1 MCIKKTGEVCKV
13 DENEC
18 KADEISPQWYKIA
31 GIGFFYIAILI
42 VGVYATRQGKKK
54 RRPSMDLAEDSMV
67 AGRNIGVVVG
77 VFTARHCGHC
87 WCMVCLN
94 DAPTT
99 HSFWVPLRP
108 THRGRAAQGGAL
120 LHEPGPRDRGT

>member
-1 MCIKKTGEVCKV
+1 MCKV

-77 VFTARHCGHC
+77 VFTMTGPCG
-87 WCMVCLN
+87 MANFNLIGVNLLTRILN
-94 DAPTT
+94 
-99 HSFWVPLRP
+99 LIIY
-108 THRGRAAQGGAL
+108 
-120 LHEPGPRDRGT
+120 LHMT

>member
-1 MCIKKTGEVCKV
+1 MWAFVEFALNFKFLSKNLFSALCVEKTGEVCEV

-31 GIGFFYIAILI
+31 GIGFFYVAILL
-42 VGVYATRQGKKK
+42 VGIYATRQGKKK

-77 VFTARHCGHC
+77 VFTMTARGDGQFLIGVNCR
-87 WCMVCLN
+87 LE
-94 DAPTT
+94 
-99 HSFWVPLRP
+99 F
-108 THRGRAAQGGAL
+108 
-120 LHEPGPRDRGT
+120 